1 LTSAAVR
8 GTDLISGR
16 FPGMADRNSNHHAP
30 ELSAQ
35 DARQGQPQGFVRY
48 VMYTS
53 IAAALI
59 GMLIVYLVIF
69 H

>member
-1 LTSAAVR
+1 LTSGGA
-8 GTDLISGR
+8 GTDTLPRR
-16 FPGMADRNSNHHAP
+16 FLGMAERNTNQPAP
-30 ELSAQ
+30 KVSAQ

-59 GMLIVYLVIF
+59 GMFIAYLVISS
-69 H
+69 

>member
-1 LTSAAVR
+1 
-8 GTDLISGR
+8 
-16 FPGMADRNSNHHAP
+16 MANRDTQEHAP
-30 ELSAQ
+30 ELNAQ

-59 GMLIVYLVIF
+59 GMFIAYLVISG
-69 H
+69 

>member
-1 LTSAAVR
+1 MP
-8 GTDLISGR
+8 GR
-16 FPGMADRNSNHHAP
+16 FHGMAEHNPNQHAP
-30 ELSAQ
+30 EISAQ

-69 H
+69 R

>member
-1 LTSAAVR
+1 
-8 GTDLISGR
+8 
-16 FPGMADRNSNHHAP
+16 MADRNTDQPAP
-30 ELSAQ
+30 RVSAQ

-59 GMLIVYLVIF
+59 GMFIAYLVISG
-69 H
+69 